1 MKKWLFV
8 ALFVLFSIAPIPS
21 AQAATLTWVL
31 QGVVFDDGGTATGS
45 FGYDA
50 DTNIFSA
57 INITT
62 SVNAGLGTTYGVP
75 TGVGNSTLF
84 DTVTAFPVTGEY
96 RLTFDLTAAMT
107 NLGGTIALN
116 LFSVWLD
123 VELLCAEPGCFTLA
137 TSRFLSQGAI
147 TTSPVP
153 LPAALPLFAAGLGAM
168 GFMGWRKRSK
178 AA

>member
-8 ALFVLFSIAPIPS
+8 ALFVLFSVAPILS

-31 QGVVFDDGGTATGS
+31 QNVMFADGGTATGS

-50 DTNIFSA
+50 DTNNFSA

-75 TGVGNSTLF
+75 TGVGTSTLF
-84 DTVTAFPVTGEY
+84 DTVTAFPVTGES
-96 RLTFDLTAAMT
+96 RLIFELAAAMT
-107 NLGGTIALN
+107 NLGGTIAIN
-116 LFSVWLD
+116 LFGIFLD
-123 VELLCAEPGCFTLA
+123 VELLCTEPSCTTL
-137 TSRFLSQGAI
+137 TTHRFLTQGAI
-147 TTSPVP
+147 TASPVP

-168 GFMGWRKRSK
+168 GFMGWRKTKK